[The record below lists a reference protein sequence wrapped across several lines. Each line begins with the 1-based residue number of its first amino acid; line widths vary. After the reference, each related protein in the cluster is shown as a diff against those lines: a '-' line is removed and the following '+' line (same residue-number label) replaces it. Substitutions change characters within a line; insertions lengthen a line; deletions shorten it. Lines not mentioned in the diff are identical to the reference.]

1 MYVNVSNDDK
11 LILIILL
18 IDDLSVSNWLLEAR
32 LLFSN
37 RIYVKNQDKIG
48 TLEET
53 LVKRILLC

>member
-1 MYVNVSNDDK
+1 MMYVNLSNDDK

-37 RIYVKNQDKIG
+37 RIFVKKKNQTK
-48 TLEET
+48 
-53 LVKRILLC
+53 